1 MLTQEKAEKIVRR
14 FSPTTKVSV
23 RGTSKEGIY
32 LEKTNEIIISENWT
46 VAGLLHEIT
55 HAILFLDSGRTG
67 HDGVFADKFTKLVG
81 IYFENN
87 K

>member
-1 MLTQEKAEKIVRR
+1 MLTQEKAEEIVKR
-14 FSPTTKVSV
+14 FSPTTKVTV
-23 RGTSKEGIY
+23 RGNSKEGIY

-55 HAILFLDSGRTG
+55 HAVLFLDSGRTG
-67 HDGVFADKFTKLVG
+67 HDGVFADKYTKLVG

>member
-1 MLTQEKAEKIVRR
+1 MLTQAKAEEIVKR
-14 FSPTTKVSV
+14 FSPTTKVTV
-23 RGTSKEGIY
+23 HGNSKQGIF
-32 LEKTNEIIISENWT
+32 LERTNEIIVSEDWT

-55 HAILFLDSGRTG
+55 HAVLFLDSGRTG